1 MLTISRL
8 AKKFAIS
15 RTTIL
20 YYERE
25 ELLSPSTVGNNGYR
39 YYDVGE
45 QKRLGIILA
54 YRNFGL
60 SIQEIKS
67 MLATVNLGEQ
77 FDVFHQQVTTIED
90 EINQL
95 RARQQAIIKVLQ
107 APKMLK
113 AKSITKKD
121 WVNILTAS
129 GFSAQDMLAWHHSFE
144 QTDPNGHVLFLR
156 TLGISEAEIAKI
168 RKL

>member
-8 AKKFAIS
+8 AKKFGIS

-25 ELLSPSTVGNNGYR
+25 GLLCPCSIGNNGYR
-39 YYDVGE
+39 YYGSEE
-45 QKRLGIILA
+45 QKRLELILA

-67 MLATVNLGEQ
+67 MLITVNLGEQ
-77 FDVFHQQVTTIED
+77 FDIFHQQVTAIED
-90 EINQL
+90 EISQL
-95 RARQQAIIKVLQ
+95 RAKQQAIIKVLQ

-113 AKSITKKD
+113 AKSITKND
-121 WVNILTAS
+121 WVNILTSS
-129 GFSAQDMLAWHHSFE
+129 GFSDEDMLAWHQSFE
-144 QTDPNGHVLFLR
+144 QKDPNGHVLFLR
-156 TLGISEAEIAKI
+156 TLGISEAEITAI